1 MDGFIYDRNGNP
13 VGYIN
18 NNYIHTL
25 QGIPVG
31 QVNDTH
37 VHKLTGEYVGELYMD
52 MIVEMNLGDLGNI
65 GDGGNPGNPG
75 FFGIPENR
83 GAVEIEYPEVF
94 TRLLDRVNV
103 EEEVGKYKRH
113 LF

>member
-1 MDGFIYDRNGNP
+1 MPQFLYDTYGNP

-18 NNYIHTL
+18 ENFIHTL
-25 QGIPVG
+25 GGTPVG

-52 MIVEMNLGDLGNI
+52 MVVDMNLGDLGNI
-65 GDGGNPGNPG
+65 GHGGNPGNPG

-83 GAVEIEYPEVF
+83 GAVETGYTDVF
-94 TRLLDRVNV
+94 HKLIDNININQDITHYR
-103 EEEVGKYKRH
+103 YH
-113 LF
+113 LT